1 MFIECN
7 LFMVIAREEKAQE
20 LLCAGMLK
28 SERSWSKVLITEM
41 RRDVIEMA
49 KIWTFFFCPRVSKMS
64 VISGAAVE
72 TFLITRFERICSS
85 EASVDATVRQQD
97 AVPYLQ
103 NHFPGSS
110 LLQLCCIH

>member
-1 MFIECN
+1 
-7 LFMVIAREEKAQE
+7 
-20 LLCAGMLK
+20 
-28 SERSWSKVLITEM
+28 M
-41 RRDVIEMA
+41 RRDAEVREKLEQGADNRNEEGCDRNGKNMDF
-49 KIWTFFFCPRVSKMS
+49 FFFCPRVSKMS

>member
-49 KIWTFFFCPRVSKMS
+49 KIWTFFLPTSEQDVSH
-64 VISGAAVE
+64 
-72 TFLITRFERICSS
+72 FWCS
-85 EASVDATVRQQD
+85 
-97 AVPYLQ
+97 
-103 NHFPGSS
+103 
-110 LLQLCCIH
+110 C